1 MAHQEAIKFRAE
13 CLGEFTKALLNDM
26 RALERMMHDG
36 CFETGVR
43 RIGAE
48 QELFLVDRGWRP
60 APIAT
65 DVLQGL
71 AGPEFTTELARFN
84 AEINLPPLTMD
95 SSCLTVLQGDLE
107 RLVGAMRSEARK
119 RRADVVLMGILPTL
133 EKSDLGLDNLTPNP
147 RYLALNEAITRQSR
161 GSYRLHI
168 QGTDELYVAHD
179 SILLEGCNTS
189 YQIHLQVDPT
199 EFARLYNIAL
209 ATAGPVLAAC
219 VNSPLLF
226 SKRLWSETRIALFQ
240 QALDTR
246 RTTPHLR
253 EFTQRVRF
261 GESWVRKSVLE
272 IFQEDVAR
280 VPALLGTD
288 IEIDPFDA
296 LRRGDVPDLS
306 ALQLYN
312 GTVYRWLRPCYG
324 VTEGK
329 PHLRIECRFL
339 PSGPS
344 ILDQVANT
352 ALWIGVILGASE
364 RYEDVTRSLDF
375 DSARAN
381 FLAAARRGLN
391 AVFTWLGNASVS
403 APQLIIE
410 QLLPLAQQG
419 LQSASIDPAD
429 ADRLLRIIEQRVSSG
444 FTGARWLS
452 HSLAL
457 MGEHGTRAERMAAL
471 TAATAQRQQQGIP
484 VHEWQP
490 AEIGEGGGWRY
501 HYRRVEQYMTS
512 DLFTVK
518 EDDVID
524 LAALLMDWK
533 RIRQVLVED
542 DDRRL
547 SGWVTYGSLL
557 RLYTSGQAAQNSGA
571 VSVREI
577 MESVPVCVAPETET
591 LEAIALMRQ
600 HKIRSLPVLQDG
612 KLVGI
617 VSVED
622 FIPIAERLLEEKLED
637 E

>member
-1 MAHQEAIKFRAE
+1 MVKFELER
-13 CLGEFTKALLNDM
+13 LGEYTKALLNDM
-26 RALERMMHDG
+26 RALERMINDG
-36 CFETGVR
+36 CFETGAR

-48 QELFLVDRGWRP
+48 QELFLVNRGWRP

-65 DVLQGL
+65 AVLQGL
-71 AGPEFTTELARFN
+71 SGPEFTTELALFN
-84 AEINLPPLTMD
+84 AEINLAPLAME
-95 SSCLTVLQGDLE
+95 SGCLSTLQRDLE
-107 RLVGAMRSEARK
+107 RLVDAVRSEASQHGGSI
-119 RRADVVLMGILPTL
+119 VLMGILPTL
-133 EKSDLGLDNLTPNP
+133 EKSDLELHNLTPNP
-147 RYLALNEAITRQSR
+147 RYHAINEALTRRSK

-168 QGTDELYVAHD
+168 QGTDELYVEHD

-189 YQIHLQVDPT
+189 YQVHLQVEPA
-199 EFARLYNIAL
+199 EFAHMYNVAL
-209 ATAGPVLAAC
+209 AMAGPVLAAC

-246 RTTPHLR
+246 GAPPHLR

-261 GESWVRKSVLE
+261 GESWIRESILE

-280 VPALLGTD
+280 VPALLG
-288 IEIDPFDA
+288 IEIQTDPFET
-296 LRRGDVPDLS
+296 LRRGDIPELR

-312 GTVYRWLRPCYG
+312 GTVYRWIRPCYG
-324 VTEGK
+324 VTDGK

-352 ALWIGVILGASE
+352 ALWIGVLLGAAQ
-364 RYEDVTRSLDF
+364 RYEDITKFLSF
-375 DSARAN
+375 DNARAN

-391 AVFTWLGNASVS
+391 AGFTWFDNASVS
-403 APQLIIE
+403 APQLVIG
-410 QLLPLAQQG
+410 QLLPLARDG
-419 LQSASIDPAD
+419 LQMASIDPND

-444 FTGARWLS
+444 CTGARWLS

-471 TAATAQRQQQGIP
+471 TAAVAKRQHEGMP
-484 VHEWQP
+484 VHEWSP

-501 HYRRVEQYMTS
+501 HYRRVEQYMTT

-518 EDDVID
+518 EDDVVD

-547 SGWVTYGSLL
+547 CGWVTYGSLL
-557 RLYTSGQAAQNSGA
+557 RLYTSGQALNKPAA
-571 VSVREI
+571 VPVREI
-577 MESVPVCVAPETET
+577 MEPAPVCIAPDTGT

-600 HKIRSLPVLQDG
+600 HRIRSLPVIQDG
-612 KLVGI
+612 RLVGI

-622 FIPIAERLLEEKLED
+622 FIPIAERLLEEKME

>member
-1 MAHQEAIKFRAE
+1 MPHQQLTEFKAE
-13 CLGEFTKALLNDM
+13 CLGAFTKALLNDM
-26 RALERMMHDG
+26 RALERMVHDG

-60 APIAT
+60 AAIFT

-71 AGPEFTTELARFN
+71 TGPEFTTELARFN

-95 SSCLTVLQGDLE
+95 SGCFTVLEGDLQ
-107 RLVGAMRSEARK
+107 RLVGAVRREARK
-119 RRADVVLMGILPTL
+119 HRADVVLMGILPTL
-133 EKSDLGLDNLTPNP
+133 EKSDLGLENLTPHP

-168 QGTDELYVAHD
+168 QGTDELYIEHD

-189 YQIHLQVDPT
+189 YQIHLQVDPA
-199 EFARLYNIAL
+199 EFARMYNVAL
-209 ATAGPVLAAC
+209 AMAGPVLAAC

-246 RTTPHLR
+246 RTTPHMR

-261 GESWVRKSVLE
+261 GESWVRQSVLE

-288 IEIDPFDA
+288 IATDPFDS
-296 LRRGDVPDLS
+296 LRRGDVPDLR

-312 GTVYRWLRPCYG
+312 GTVYRWIRPCYG
-324 VTEGK
+324 VTDGRA
-329 PHLRIECRFL
+329 HLRIECRFL

-344 ILDQVANT
+344 IPDQVANT
-352 ALWIGVILGASE
+352 ALWIGVMLGANE
-364 RYEDVTRSLDF
+364 QYEDITRLLDF
-375 DSARAN
+375 DNARAN

-391 AVFTWLGNASVS
+391 AGFTWFGNASIS

-429 ADRLLRIIEQRVSSG
+429 AGRLLHIIERRVSGG
-444 FTGARWLS
+444 FTGAHWLS

-471 TAATAQRQQQGIP
+471 TAATAQRQQQGLP

-501 HYRRVEQYMTS
+501 HYRRVEQYMTT

-542 DDRRL
+542 EDRRL

-557 RLYTSGQAAQNSGA
+557 RLYTSGQAAQSPTT
-571 VSVREI
+571 VSVSDI
-577 MESVPVCVAPETET
+577 MEPAPVCVAPETET

-600 HKIRSLPVLQDG
+600 HKVRSLPVIHDG
-612 KLVGI
+612 RLVGI

>member
-1 MAHQEAIKFRAE
+1 MAREEVDRFQVPPF
-13 CLGEFTKALLNDM
+13 GDFTKALLNDL
-26 RALERMMHDG
+26 RALERMVHDG
-36 CFETGVR
+36 LFETGVR
-43 RIGAE
+43 RVGAE

-60 APIAT
+60 AAIAT

-71 AGPEFTTELARFN
+71 TGSEFTTELARFN
-84 AEINLPPLTMD
+84 AEINLPPLAMD
-95 SSCLTVLQGDLE
+95 PGCFSALQRDLE
-107 RLVGAMRSEARK
+107 RLVDMVRREARK
-119 RRADVVLMGILPTL
+119 HKADVVLMGILPTL
-133 EKSDLGLDNLTPNP
+133 EKSDLGLENLTPHP
-147 RYLALNEAITRQSR
+147 RYYALNEAITQQSG

-168 QGTDELYVAHD
+168 QGTDELYIEHD

-189 YQIHLQVDPT
+189 YQVHLQVDPA
-199 EFARLYNIAL
+199 EFARLYNAAL
-209 ATAGPVLAAC
+209 VMAGPVLAAC

-226 SKRLWSETRIALFQ
+226 SRRLWSETRIALFQ

-246 RTTPHLR
+246 RTIPHMR

-280 VPALLGTD
+280 VPALLGSD
-288 IEIDPFDA
+288 IEADPFDS
-296 LRRGDVPDLS
+296 LRRGHIPDLQ

-312 GTVYRWLRPCYG
+312 GTVYRWIRPCYG
-324 VTEGK
+324 VTDGK

-352 ALWIGVILGASE
+352 ALWIGLILGANE
-364 RYEDVTRSLDF
+364 RYEDVTKYLDF

-391 AVFTWLGNASVS
+391 AGFTWFESASVS
-403 APQLIIE
+403 APQLLLE

-419 LQSASIDPAD
+419 LEAASIDPTD
-429 ADRLLRIIEQRVSSG
+429 ASRLLQIIERRVSSG
-444 FTGARWLS
+444 FTGAHWLS
-452 HSLAL
+452 HSLTL
-457 MGEHGTRAERMAAL
+457 LGEHGTRAERMAAL
-471 TAATAQRQQQGIP
+471 TAAAAQRQQQGIP
-484 VHEWQP
+484 VHEWRP

-501 HYRRVEQYMTS
+501 HYRRVEQYMTT

-518 EDDVID
+518 EDEIID

-557 RLYTSGQAAQNSGA
+557 RLYTSGQATRSPAA
-571 VSVREI
+571 VCVRDI
-577 MESVPVCVAPETET
+577 MEPVPVCVAPGTQT

-600 HKIRSLPVLQDG
+600 HKVRSLPVIQG
-612 KLVGI
+612 GRLVGI